1 MELRNELG
9 EEMHLDDDTT
19 LKELVDMG
27 MLVVLGDTSDPM
39 DSCWVQIKEE
49 NESI

>member
-1 MELRNELG
+1 MDLRNDFG
-9 EEMHLDDDTT
+9 EQMHLDDDTT

-39 DSCWVQIKEE
+39 DICWVQVQEE
-49 NESI
+49 SSE